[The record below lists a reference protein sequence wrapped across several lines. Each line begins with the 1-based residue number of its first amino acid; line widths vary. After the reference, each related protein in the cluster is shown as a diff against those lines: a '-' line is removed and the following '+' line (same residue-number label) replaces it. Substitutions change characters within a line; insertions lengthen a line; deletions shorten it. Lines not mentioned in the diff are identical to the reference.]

1 MGDARKM
8 SDTTAASLLTPVRDR
23 VVPLAKGVALA
34 PFFVYGVLIPAGAGI
49 AATNWAFGTRVL
61 ALELL
66 VVLVLM
72 GITARV
78 IWWIAGGDV
87 KSELRFGRFQPA
99 LRASALAGFAAVSFT
114 SLTALLYQRGLVG
127 ISPAPAQ
134 DRVFDASFEFYLW
147 HLANTL
153 PLVDIPGNLGWQKP
167 VELHGGLGGL
177 LVIVFTGFVIFPLIQ
192 LARLIVAG
200 GGAPFDVKVVRALAK
215 HVGDDR
221 ITIVRK
227 PQGYARALVDGRL
240 LVDVMQDVRNHDA
253 VVQRL
258 QRLANQSFDYLLVVD
273 AVAQGARERIEHALS
288 EAPFAAAVVVW
299 RADQRPADLTDAFD
313 ERFVLLRGLD
323 CGVGDEHEY
332 AARAPAA
339 ALLDAAARSG

>member
-1 MGDARKM
+1 
-8 SDTTAASLLTPVRDR
+8 
-23 VVPLAKGVALA
+23 
-34 PFFVYGVLIPAGAGI
+34 VLIPAGAGI
-49 AATNWAFGTRVL
+49 AVTNWAFGTRVL

-134 DRVFDASFEFYLW
+134 DRLFDVSFEFYLW

-177 LVIVFTGFVIFPLIQ
+177 LVIGFTGFVIFPLIQ

-200 GGAPFDVKVVRALAK
+200 GDAPFDAKVVRALAK

-221 ITIVRK
+221 ISIVRK
-227 PQGYARALVDGRL
+227 PEGYGRALVDAWL
-240 LVDVMQDVRNHDA
+240 IVDVMQDVRNHDA
-253 VVQRL
+253 AVQRL
-258 QRLANQSFDYLLVVD
+258 QRLADKPLERRARGYVLVVD
-273 AVAQGARERIEHALS
+273 AVAEGARERIEHALS
-288 EAPFAAAVVVW
+288 EAPFAAALVVW
-299 RADQRPADLTDAFD
+299 RADQRPADLTAAFD
-313 ERFVLLRGLD
+313 LLQ
-323 CGVGDEHEY
+323 
-332 AARAPAA
+332 ARPAA
-339 ALLDAAARSG
+339 ALLDVAGRSG